1 MGTGPQSGRRTA
13 WNGLAMTSDAD
24 QPLSSSTILIV
35 EDNEQ
40 NLELLEVYME
50 DLEPEVTTLRATN
63 GVEALEMVDR
73 HKPDL
78 ILLDIM
84 MPRMSGFEVCRHL
97 KSNPETRDIFV
108 VMITA
113 LNETGDIERA
123 TECGADDYLTKPVDR
138 KALVKLVRTLLQA
151 RQGS

>member
-1 MGTGPQSGRRTA
+1 MTEDAEKP
-13 WNGLAMTSDAD
+13 LAPAKV
-24 QPLSSSTILIV
+24 LIV
-35 EDNEQ
+35 EDNPQ

-50 DLEPEVTTLRATN
+50 DLEPQVTTLRAVN
-63 GVEALEMVDR
+63 GVEALQVINEQ
-73 HKPDL
+73 KPDL

-97 KSNPETRDIFV
+97 KSSPDTRDIYV

-123 TECGADDYLTKPVDR
+123 TECGADDYLTKPVNR
-138 KALVKLVRTLLQA
+138 QALVNLVRTLLQA
-151 RQGS
+151 RQVG

>member
-1 MGTGPQSGRRTA
+1 MTA
-13 WNGLAMTSDAD
+13 DVN
-24 QPLSSSTILIV
+24 QPLAPCKVLIV
-35 EDNEQ
+35 EDNPQ

-50 DLEPEVTTLRATN
+50 DLQPEVTTLPAVN

-84 MPRMSGFEVCRHL
+84 MPKMSGFEVCRHL

-138 KALVKLVRTLLQA
+138 KALVKLVRSMLQA
-151 RQGS
+151 RQAS